1 MAPLPTNPDELLQ
14 RAGDGDRRALARALS
29 IVERGGPSGAALI
42 RATWVQG
49 RGDGAPEQAFTVG
62 ITGAPGAG
70 KSTLSASLCGE
81 LLRRDRSVAVLA
93 IDPSSPFSGGA
104 ILGDRVRMG
113 DVAGDDDVYIRSMAT
128 RGNLGGLAGATNDA
142 VAVLGATGRDWVVV
156 ETVGVG
162 QVETDI
168 VDAADTTVVVVNPGW
183 GDAIQANKAGLMEIA
198 DVFVVNKS
206 DRDGARQTVTDLESM
221 LNISGMMSRPDEHD
235 GPGAEPQSYP
245 PSARPVRG
253 WPSWSTR
260 STPTPPTSGRPESWP
275 GAGRRTAPNACVRWP
290 PVGWERPS
298 TACSAPSGGPRCA
311 PRSKVPIPTRGVRR
325 TDCSN
330 GCLPNWSAGTDVALA
345 VPRGRA

>member
-42 RATWVQG
+42 RATWAQG

-235 GPGAEPQSYP
+235 GPGAEPQPCSIAATPGEMPAWTMMRAFRLP
-245 PSARPVRG
+245 PGVLI
-253 WPSWSTR
+253 STKSPI
-260 STPTPPTSGRPESWP
+260 STCRRCASSGCIRKGFS
-275 GAGRRTAPNACVRWP
+275 GC
-290 PVGWERPS
+290 RPS
-298 TACSAPSGGPRCA
+298 RRVAPIEYGFCSA
-311 PRSKVPIPTRGVRR
+311 
-325 TDCSN
+325 D
-330 GCLPNWSAGTDVALA
+330 L
-345 VPRGRA
+345 

>member
-42 RATWVQG
+42 RATWAQG

-235 GPGAEPQSYP
+235 GPGAEPQPTWRAPVVSTVGTTGEGVAELVDAIDAHATHQRATGEM
-245 PSARPVRG
+245 ARRRAAN
-253 WPSWSTR
+253 R
-260 STPTPPTSGRPESWP
+260 SQRLREVA
-275 GAGRRTAPNACVRWP
+275 AGRVGAALDRLLRTEWGA
-290 PVGWERPS
+290 S
-298 TACSAPSGGPRCA
+298 L
-311 PRSKVPIPTRGVRR
+311 R
-325 TDCSN
+325 TEVEGAYTD
-330 GCLPNWSAGTDVALA
+330 PWSAADRLLERLPAELE
-345 VPRGRA
+345 RRD

>member
-206 DRDGARQTVTDLESM
+206 DRDGARHRRRHAVEDPIPWAIVDGQRVAFGAANCNPRVGSLQ
-221 LNISGMMSRPDEHD
+221 LGQSRSKMYAGSSQLSLRH
-235 GPGAEPQSYP
+235 G
-245 PSARPVRG
+245 RG
-253 WPSWSTR
+253 WRFKVIGGPL
-260 STPTPPTSGRPESWP
+260 PTSKR
-275 GAGRRTAPNACVRWP
+275 
-290 PVGWERPS
+290 
-298 TACSAPSGGPRCA
+298 
-311 PRSKVPIPTRGVRR
+311 
-325 TDCSN
+325 
-330 GCLPNWSAGTDVALA
+330 
-345 VPRGRA
+345 

>member
-128 RGNLGGLAGATNDA
+128 RGNLGGLAGQPTMPSPS
-142 VAVLGATGRDWVVV
+142 GRP
-156 ETVGVG
+156 GVMG
-162 QVETDI
+162 RRRDRWGRSGG
-168 VDAADTTVVVVNPGW
+168 DRHRRRRRTTVVVVNPGW
-183 GDAIQANKAGLMEIA
+183 GDAIQANKAG
-198 DVFVVNKS
+198 
-206 DRDGARQTVTDLESM
+206 
-221 LNISGMMSRPDEHD
+221 
-235 GPGAEPQSYP
+235 
-245 PSARPVRG
+245 
-253 WPSWSTR
+253 
-260 STPTPPTSGRPESWP
+260 
-275 GAGRRTAPNACVRWP
+275 
-290 PVGWERPS
+290 
-298 TACSAPSGGPRCA
+298 
-311 PRSKVPIPTRGVRR
+311 
-325 TDCSN
+325 
-330 GCLPNWSAGTDVALA
+330 
-345 VPRGRA
+345 

>member
-1 MAPLPTNPDELLQ
+1 MAALPTDPEELLR

-29 IVERGGPSGAALI
+29 LVERGGPTGAAMV
-42 RATWVQG
+42 RATWAQG
-49 RGDGAPEQAFTVG
+49 RADHAPEQAFTVG

-70 KSTLSASLCGE
+70 KSTLSAALCEE
-81 LLRRDRSVAVLA
+81 LLKRRRSVAVLA

-168 VDAADTTVVVVNPGW
+168 VDSADTTVVVVNPGW

-198 DVFVVNKS
+198 DVFVVNKA

-221 LNISGMMSRPDEHD
+221 LNISGMMARREGRD
-235 GPGAEPQSYP
+235 GHGTEAQ
-245 PSARPVRG
+245 AAWRAPVV
-253 WPSWSTR
+253 PTVSTTGDGVTELVDAIDAHVAHQRATGEMAQRRAANR
-260 STPTPPTSGRPESWP
+260 SQRLREVA
-275 GAGRRTAPNACVRWP
+275 AGR
-290 PVGWERPS
+290 VGAALDRLLGTEWGVS
-298 TACSAPSGGPRCA
+298 L
-311 PRSKVPIPTRGVRR
+311 RSEVEGAH
-325 TDCSN
+325 TD
-330 GCLPNWSAGTDVALA
+330 PWSAADRLLDRLTDEL
-345 VPRGRA
+345 GRQH